1 MRDKFIIEKEPG
13 IKSFRDSP
21 NLDKWGRIAITDEGG
36 EILASAGNSNKAL

>member
-1 MRDKFIIEKEPG
+1 MREKFIIEKEPG